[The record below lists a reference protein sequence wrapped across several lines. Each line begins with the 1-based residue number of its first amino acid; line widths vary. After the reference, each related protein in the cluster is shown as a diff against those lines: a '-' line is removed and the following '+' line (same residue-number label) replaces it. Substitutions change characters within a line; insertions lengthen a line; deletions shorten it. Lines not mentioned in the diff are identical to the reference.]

1 MGDAG
6 DEPSMMVE
14 GFGDFDVGQKGIIE
28 GELRRN
34 EGKVGGE
41 GEASFSTRN
50 RFGVNTNWAK
60 DKYGLKLDPD
70 FGNGLKLEKDRKG
83 GRSGVD
89 RQMLDVN
96 KNSCS

>member
-1 MGDAG
+1 
-6 DEPSMMVE
+6 V
-14 GFGDFDVGQKGIIE
+14 
-28 GELRRN
+28 
-34 EGKVGGE
+34 
-41 GEASFSTRN
+41 
-50 RFGVNTNWAK
+50 
-60 DKYGLKLDPD
+60 KLDPD